1 MQGRYKKIVVPIDG
15 SGLSQRAIP
24 HAVDIARANQ
34 SEIILL
40 HVFRPPA
47 REYANIIA
55 LAGQESQIDVVR
67 EQTKQYLIGLRTEL
81 RDEGIECR
89 VQMIE
94 GASAAHL
101 IVDYINGEEVDL
113 VVMSTRGHTGLAR
126 MVFGSVAN
134 TVMQSVRVPCMLI
147 YPDDETSENNS
158 NG

>member
-1 MQGRYKKIVVPIDG
+1 M
-15 SGLSQRAIP
+15 
-24 HAVDIARANQ
+24 DIARANQ

>member
-1 MQGRYKKIVVPIDG
+1 MTGRYKKIVVPIDG

-24 HAVDIARANQ
+24 HAVDIARANH

-47 REYANIIA
+47 REYANIIT
-55 LAGQESQIDVVR
+55 LAGQESQIDLVR

-81 RDEGIECR
+81 RDEGIDCR

-147 YPDDETSENNS
+147 YPDDETSE
-158 NG
+158 

>member
-1 MQGRYKKIVVPIDG
+1 MPGRYKKIVVPIDG

-55 LAGQESQIDVVR
+55 LAGQESQIDIVR
-67 EQTKQYLIGLRTEL
+67 DQTKQYLIGLRTEL
-81 RDEGIECR
+81 RDEGIDCR

-101 IVDYINGEEVDL
+101 ITDYINSEEVDL

-147 YPDDETSENNS
+147 YPDDETSE
-158 NG
+158 

>member
-1 MQGRYKKIVVPIDG
+1 M
-15 SGLSQRAIP
+15 
-24 HAVDIARANQ
+24 DIARTNH

-55 LAGQESQIDVVR
+55 LAGQESQIDLVR

-81 RDEGIECR
+81 RDEGINCR
-89 VQMIE
+89 VQMVE

-101 IVDYINGEEVDL
+101 IVDYINSEEVDL

-147 YPDDETSENNS
+147 YPDDETSE
-158 NG
+158 